1 MYSIQ
6 FSIFVAMKTSYETY
20 EDLLKKSLKG
30 IEFYRKLSST
40 VSRLLSRLKSICNV
54 QQEERSQ
61 LLKNHSVKS
70 GIFFSEFQI
79 YSAALCFL
87 YKYFHFRNT
96 K

>member
-1 MYSIQ
+1 MCFMFFIN

-70 GIFFSEFQI
+70 GIFFYEF
-79 YSAALCFL
+79 
-87 YKYFHFRNT
+87 
-96 K
+96 